1 MSCVPKDAVKTDWA
15 QCVICQKNTEETLQC
30 PAESKRTDVGAGY
43 KTLADNIVRFR
54 QLECMPL
61 AINLERLDEG
71 NGIEETFLSQ
81 RARWH
86 KSCNVKFNSTKLRRA
101 EKRYFPEEQSPIIGK
116 KFTRSSSGNETPSNI
131 DKCFFCDECESW
143 NNPLHNASTFG
154 MDTRV
159 RKCAT
164 ALHDQILL
172 PKLSGG
178 DPVAIEV
185 KYHAPCLTSLYNR
198 ARADD
203 PRDKD
208 DDHTRKLEG
217 IALAELVIFI
227 EDSRSEEDVGPIYKL
242 ADLADMY
249 TSRLNQLLGAHVIG
263 RVHTTRLKDRILAMV
278 PDLQEYKQGRDILLA
293 FKDDVAMALRRARE
307 DCDNEAMHL
316 ARAATIVRRDMMAVE
331 NNFNGSF
338 DHDCQHNSVPKSL
351 LSLVNMLLYGPNIK
365 NQASNANYTT
375 QTGITIAQLLLYNS
389 YSRRRN
395 EPHQYER
402 HNRTRETPLP
412 IYLGLSVHAKTRSR
426 ELVNNLYDLGLSIS
440 YDRVM
445 SISTDLGNGVCRRF
459 EEEKVVCPTN
469 LRKRLFTIAAIDNI
483 DHNPSST
490 TANDSFH
497 GTGISLFQ
505 HVSAN
510 CPGIDREIIV
520 LHQSSS
526 ASSSTTTTKRVS
538 QLPDSFANVPP
549 ASLRHNDPPVP
560 EVHCEMKGDGAIYTC
575 AVKEELLWLEN
586 VRTTIDTQQNLQ
598 EGECLS
604 WAAYHSSRQK
614 EQDDTQQA
622 ISSLLPL
629 FPDDSKSVAMIRHAV
644 EMIRR
649 AVTHLNPGQVPVI
662 ALDQPL

>member
-86 KSCNVKFNSTKLRRA
+86 TCKSCNVKFNSTKLRRA

-172 PKLSGG
+172 AKLSGG
-178 DPVAIEV
+178 DLVAIEA

-208 DDHTRKLEG
+208 DDHTRQLEG

-293 FKDDVAMALRRARE
+293 FK
-307 DCDNEAMHL
+307 
-316 ARAATIVRRDMMAVE
+316 
-331 NNFNGSF
+331 
-338 DHDCQHNSVPKSL
+338 
-351 LSLVNMLLYGPNIK
+351 
-365 NQASNANYTT
+365 
-375 QTGITIAQLLLYNS
+375 
-389 YSRRRN
+389 
-395 EPHQYER
+395 
-402 HNRTRETPLP
+402 
-412 IYLGLSVHAKTRSR
+412 
-426 ELVNNLYDLGLSIS
+426 
-440 YDRVM
+440 
-445 SISTDLGNGVCRRF
+445 
-459 EEEKVVCPTN
+459 
-469 LRKRLFTIAAIDNI
+469 
-483 DHNPSST
+483 
-490 TANDSFH
+490 
-497 GTGISLFQ
+497 GT
-505 HVSAN
+505 
-510 CPGIDREIIV
+510 
-520 LHQSSS
+520 LH
-526 ASSSTTTTKRVS
+526 
-538 QLPDSFANVPP
+538 
-549 ASLRHNDPPVP
+549 
-560 EVHCEMKGDGAIYTC
+560 
-575 AVKEELLWLEN
+575 
-586 VRTTIDTQQNLQ
+586 
-598 EGECLS
+598 
-604 WAAYHSSRQK
+604 
-614 EQDDTQQA
+614 
-622 ISSLLPL
+622 
-629 FPDDSKSVAMIRHAV
+629 SK
-644 EMIRR
+644 
-649 AVTHLNPGQVPVI
+649 
-662 ALDQPL
+662 